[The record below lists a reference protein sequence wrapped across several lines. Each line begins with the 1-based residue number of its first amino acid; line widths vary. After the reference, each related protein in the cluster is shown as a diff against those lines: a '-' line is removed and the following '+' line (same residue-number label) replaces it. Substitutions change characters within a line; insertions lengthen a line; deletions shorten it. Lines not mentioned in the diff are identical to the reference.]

1 MTRSNNMEYLVPPI
15 TLNNGVRMP
24 AIGLGLFLAP
34 AAQTAASM
42 AVAVDAGYRL
52 FDTASAYLNERAVGE
67 GIRRAGI
74 ERSELFVTTK
84 VWVTQFGYDATL
96 TAFEQSMERLGLDYL
111 DLYLLHWPL
120 AGEFDKTVASY
131 RALERLLGDG
141 RVCAIG
147 VSNFMPEHLRA
158 LVNRSEVVP
167 AVNQVE
173 LHPYF
178 TQTETRK
185 ANDRLG
191 IVTQSWAPIGGIY
204 NRRPLEL
211 PASAKHPLEHPVIAE
226 LAGKYGKTPAQVV
239 IRWHLDHGFSVI
251 PKSVNPGRI
260 RANFDVFDFKLGRD
274 DLDRIDAL
282 DTGRRAG
289 PDPVT
294 FKVGTY
300 EVDVDAQ

>member
-1 MTRSNNMEYLVPPI
+1 MGNFAPLI

-24 AIGLGLFLAP
+24 ALGLGLFLAP
-34 AAQTAASM
+34 AAQT
-42 AVAVDAGYRL
+42 VACMEIAIGAGYRL

-67 GIRRAGI
+67 GIRRSGI
-74 ERSELFVTTK
+74 DRSELFVTSK
-84 VWVTQFGYDATL
+84 VWVTQFGYEATL
-96 TAFEQSMERLGLDYL
+96 AAFEQSLERLGLDYL

-141 RVCAIG
+141 RIRSIG

-158 LVNRSEVVP
+158 LLSRCDVVP

-178 TQTETRK
+178 IQTETREE
-185 ANDRLG
+185 NDRLG

-204 NRRPLEL
+204 NRKPQEL
-211 PASAKHPLEHPVIAE
+211 PAAAKHPLEHPVIAE
-226 LAGKYGKTPAQVV
+226 LAGKYGKSPAQVIV
-239 IRWHLDHGFSVI
+239 RWHLDHGFSVI
-251 PKSVNPGRI
+251 PKSVNSGRI
-260 RANFDVFDFKLGRD
+260 LANFDVFDFKLGRD
-274 DLDRIDAL
+274 ELDRIDAL

-289 PDPVT
+289 PDPRT
-294 FKVGTY
+294 FKIGTF